1 MTAKAAKA
9 KKTSKKTARK
19 GAVKLVKKE
28 TAGKATPATGYI
40 RKKRKGGTLTELAPE
55 TQLNP
60 ITLIEIIR
68 KGVDYSIVERLRGG
82 LDLSTGEIGELI
94 DITPRT
100 LSRRKKEG
108 RLAKDE
114 SERAVRIGR
123 LWNKA
128 LDVFDGD
135 GDRAQRWFKTP
146 AFSLDDKTPLEFSDT
161 EPGAQEVFNL
171 LGRIE
176 HGLGA

>member
-1 MTAKAAKA
+1 MTAKTTDA
-9 KKTSKKTARK
+9 KKPREKSTRK
-19 GAVKLVKKE
+19 GVALS
-28 TAGKATPATGYI
+28 
-40 RKKRKGGTLTELAPE
+40 ELASDEQMSPK
-55 TQLNP
+55 
-60 ITLIEIIR
+60 TLIDIIR
-68 KGVDYSIVERLRGG
+68 KGVDYSLVERLRSD
-82 LDLSTGEIGELI
+82 LSLSTGEIGELI

-114 SERAVRIGR
+114 SERTVRIGR
-123 LWNKA
+123 LWEKA
-128 LDVFDGD
+128 VDVFDGD
-135 GDRAQRWFKTP
+135 EDRARKWFKSP
-146 AFSLDDKTPLEFSDT
+146 AFSLGDKTPLEFADT